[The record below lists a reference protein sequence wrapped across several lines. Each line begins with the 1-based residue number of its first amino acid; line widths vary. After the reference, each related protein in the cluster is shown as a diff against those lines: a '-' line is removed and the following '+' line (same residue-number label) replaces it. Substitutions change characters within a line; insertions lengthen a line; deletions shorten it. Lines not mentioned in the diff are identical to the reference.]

1 MPIEE
6 LIARRIT
13 GISPF
18 NELPIDA
25 EIWREAHGQHNIHR
39 QLHAI
44 ATHRP
49 GIIYGLEV
57 VVSKKERTVNVA
69 PGVGIDAEGR
79 TLLLSE
85 PASFLLE
92 EKGQLYITI
101 SYEDNVDSKSA
112 ITVGS
117 GKKYFRLVE
126 GRQVIA
132 TKDLPKGAYLELARI
147 DRSGKDKPV
156 KEAANPFDPGEDEL
170 NLLYR
175 QVAFPHCYA
184 DGGIG
189 ELVFLPKA
197 DPSAWKPNRAGL
209 YNLVREA
216 NGCGFH
222 VDFVGLFNLRAPS
235 EPAPVLLYVAA
246 GGEFQPLSEDQVT
259 GLKKYLDAGGTL
271 LAEASK
277 GDAGFSK
284 GFADVAK
291 KVGATLKKLD
301 KNSPLLTAH
310 HMFPSPPAGGQDK
323 GEVTADRDKGV
334 ILSTF
339 DYGAA
344 WQGESAS
351 RDAVRNAQEFGHNII
366 SFAARRRRLAELARL

>member
-25 EIWREAHGQHNIHR
+25 EIWREAHGQHNSHR
-39 QLHAI
+39 QLHAT

-49 GIIYGLEV
+49 GIVYGLEV
-57 VVSKKERTVNVA
+57 VVSKKERTVIVA
-69 PGVGIDAEGR
+69 PGVGVDAEGR

-85 PASFLLE
+85 PATFLLE
-92 EKGQLYITI
+92 EKGQIYITI

-112 ITVGS
+112 ITVGG

-147 DRSGKDKPV
+147 DRSSKDKAV
-156 KEAANPFDPGEDEL
+156 KEPANPLDPCEDEL
-170 NLLYR
+170 NQLYR

-184 DGGIG
+184 DGAIG
-189 ELVFLPKA
+189 ELVFLPKT

-209 YNLVREA
+209 FSLVREA
-216 NGCGFH
+216 NGAGFH
-222 VDFVGLFNLRAPS
+222 VEFSGIYNLRAPS
-235 EPAPVLLYVAA
+235 EPTPILLYVAA
-246 GGEFQPLSEDQVT
+246 GSEFQPLSDEQLA
-259 GLKKYLDAGGTL
+259 GLRKYLDAGGTL
-271 LAEASK
+271 FAEASK
-277 GDAGFSK
+277 GDAGFIK
-284 GFADVAK
+284 GFTEVAK
-291 KVGATLKKLD
+291 KLGATLKKVAPGSELM
-301 KNSPLLTAH
+301 TAH
-310 HMFPSPPAGGQDK
+310 HMFPACPAGGQDK
-323 GEVTADRDKGV
+323 GEVQVDLAKGV

-344 WQGESAS
+344 WQGEAAS
-351 RDAVRNAQEFGHNII
+351 RDAVRNSQEFGHNVIA
-366 SFAARRRRLAELARL
+366 FAARRRRLAELARM

>member
-6 LIARRIT
+6 LIGRRIT
-13 GISPF
+13 GITPF

-25 EIWREAHGQHNIHR
+25 EIWREAHGQHNTHR

-49 GIIYGLEV
+49 GIVFGLEV
-57 VVSKKERTVNVA
+57 IVSKKERTVIVA
-69 PGVGIDAEGR
+69 PGVGVDSEGR

-85 PASFLLE
+85 PATFLLE
-92 EKGQLYITI
+92 EKGQIYITI

-132 TKDLPKGAYLELARI
+132 TKDLPKNAYLELARI
-147 DRSGKDKPV
+147 DRSSKDKAV
-156 KEAANPFDPGEDEL
+156 KDAANPFDPGEDEL

-175 QVAFPHCYA
+175 QLAFPHCYA
-184 DGGIG
+184 DGGVG

-197 DPSAWKPNRAGL
+197 DPSAWKPNRPGL
-209 YNLVREA
+209 FNLVREA

-222 VDFVGLFNLRAPS
+222 VEFTGLYNLRAPS

-246 GGEFQPLSEDQVT
+246 GSEFQPLSDEQFA

-277 GDAGFSK
+277 GDAGFAK
-284 GFADVAK
+284 GFAEVAK
-291 KVGATLKKLD
+291 KVGATLKKVGKD
-301 KNSPLLTAH
+301 SPLLTAH
-310 HMFPSPPAGGQDK
+310 HMFPACPSGGNDK
-323 GEVTADRDKGV
+323 GEVQADLEKGV
-334 ILSTF
+334 ILSTN

-344 WQGESAS
+344 WQGEVDS
-351 RDAVRNAQEFGHNII
+351 RDKVRNAQEFGHNII
-366 SFAARRRRLAELARL
+366 AFAARRRRLAELARM

>member
-25 EIWREAHGQHNIHR
+25 EIWREAHGQHQTHR
-39 QLHAI
+39 YLHAV

-49 GIIYGLEV
+49 GIVFGLEV
-57 VVSKKERTVNVA
+57 VVSKKERTVVVA
-69 PGVGIDAEGR
+69 PGIGIDSDGR

-85 PASFLLE
+85 PATFLLE
-92 EKGQLYITI
+92 EKGQIYITI
-101 SYEDNVDSKSA
+101 SYEDNVDSKSS

-132 TKDLPKGAYLELARI
+132 TKDLPKGPYLELARI
-147 DRSGKDKPV
+147 DRSTKEKAV
-156 KEAANPFDPGEDEL
+156 KEAANPFDPAEDEL

-184 DGGIG
+184 DGGVG
-189 ELVFLPKA
+189 ELVFLPKS

-222 VDFVGLFNLRAPS
+222 VEFTGLYNLRAPA
-235 EPAPVLLYVAA
+235 EPTPIMLYVAA
-246 GGEFQPLSEDQVT
+246 GSEFQPLSDEQVA
-259 GLKKYLDAGGTL
+259 GLKKYLDGGGTL
-271 LAEASK
+271 FAEASK
-277 GDAGFSK
+277 GDAAFAK
-284 GFADVAK
+284 GFAEVAK
-291 KVGATLKKLD
+291 KVGATLKKISKD
-301 KNSPLLTAH
+301 SPLLTAH
-310 HMFPSPPAGGQDK
+310 HMFSTPPPGAQDK
-323 GEVTADRDKGV
+323 GEVVADLDKGV

-344 WQGESAS
+344 WQGEVDT
-351 RDAVRNAQEFGHNII
+351 RDKVRNAQEFGHNVIA
-366 SFAARRRRLAELARL
+366 FAARRRRLAELARM